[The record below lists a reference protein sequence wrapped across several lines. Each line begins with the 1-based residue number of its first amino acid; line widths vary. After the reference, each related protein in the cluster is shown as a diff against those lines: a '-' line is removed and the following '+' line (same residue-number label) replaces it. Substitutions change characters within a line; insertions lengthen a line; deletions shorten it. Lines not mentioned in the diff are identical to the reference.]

1 MKLSA
6 RQIFQHA
13 VQAGFTPDQ
22 ATTMTAIALAES
34 GGRAGA
40 HNPRGEDSRGL
51 WQINVQAHRHLA
63 EHDLYDPSE
72 NARAAY
78 EVSRQGR
85 DVSPWTVTH
94 RGESARYRKFRAD
107 AQAAAVA
114 EGYPEGLGVWSGTP
128 GYGHRLS
135 PGAPPAQE

>member
-1 MKLSA
+1 MTRYSA
-6 RQIFQHA
+6 REIYGFA

-22 ATTMTAIALAES
+22 AATMTAIALAES
-34 GGRAGA
+34 AGGAGA

-51 WQINVQAHRHLA
+51 WQINVQAHPRLA
-63 EHDLYDPSE
+63 QEDLYDPLV

-94 RGESARYRKFRAD
+94 GGEAARYLRFREA
-107 AQAAAVA
+107 AQA
-114 EGYPEGLGVWSGTP
+114 EGRAGGVWTGTE
-128 GYGHRLS
+128 GYGHPL
-135 PGAPPAQE
+135 PAGRSD